1 MLEPK
6 SEVLKLLLD
15 YWRRKKGDRVAPT
28 RADIDPAE
36 IKTLLPHLGM
46 VDVQRAPLRF
56 RYRLVGTEIS
66 QGYGLDLT
74 GRYLDEMDLDDHQI
88 DITENYTN
96 AAESGEPSCAT
107 LEYSR
112 KDGRHIRYE
121 RLVLPLS
128 SDGKQIDMLIGG
140 CVFDRAYG

>member
-1 MLEPK
+1 MVEPK
-6 SEVLKLLLD
+6 SEALKLLLD
-15 YWRRKKGDRVAPT
+15 YWRRKKGDRVAPA

-36 IKTLLPHLGM
+36 IKPLLPYVGM

-66 QGYGLDLT
+66 QGYGFDLT
-74 GRYLDEMDLDDHQI
+74 GRHLDEMDLDDHQI
-88 DITENYTN
+88 DITREYTR
-96 AAESGEPSCAT
+96 AAESGEPSCSM